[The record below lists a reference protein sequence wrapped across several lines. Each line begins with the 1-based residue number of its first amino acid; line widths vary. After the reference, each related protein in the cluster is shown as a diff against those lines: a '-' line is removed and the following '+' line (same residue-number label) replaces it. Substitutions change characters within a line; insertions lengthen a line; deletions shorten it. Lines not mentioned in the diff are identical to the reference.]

1 PLIAHILERL
11 PHKLDG
17 YITMAAFRAV
27 QAFQVALDKQGGLLP
42 AAYAETSQFW
52 SQVQGDL
59 LLNIKI
65 WRKAE
70 STTQY
75 SYLKEVHRIL
85 CAGRRGD
92 ERGKRTNASSG
103 ICESAVAGDGAIGV
117 RWILYALF
125 NFYPYDSSQHL
136 AHQQPQRSR
145 ATAHRPQSA
154 RTSVLI
160 SEASACGPGPAGS
173 ASPSPAIAS
182 DCASLGNES
191 LVAGSDDGYGLG
203 NDDDDEGS
211 DSSDSNIAEIPSLL
225 LGETRRLR
233 RVLLSALEL
242 FLSASEDKG
251 AHNTRGAPI
260 PSVSKADIAH
270 LTRHLLYACNRDT
283 QHTLEILQ
291 LLFRCLADGSPNAG
305 QLAAKLQSQRGLDVM
320 CHIIECDDDKI
331 AAEAINIVVLL
342 LTMSM
347 ATREQEST
355 ASRITNS
362 LRGRTAVAVE
372 PEDIS
377 RVLALVR
384 AKRALTPALYRSLLS
399 LALSDQASLLA
410 SMNLVDS
417 ELSSTGRG
425 VRASHVR
432 NLSLPASSA
441 TWHAG
446 DDVIQ
451 AQTSFISAMPARLV
465 QVAEAWT
472 AILELSCAPDTDPAI
487 RVAALNDL
495 CRLLDDEPAN
505 IGRIRTLQMPLL
517 DHLVTACV
525 LSGYFSDSDS
535 ETGADCAD
543 GGRKLGH
550 ARRLVDAHTRAA
562 DHLELVPHTTLDH
575 RMQSLAVGHSSAR
588 K

>member
-1 PLIAHILERL
+1 ATLVLFYNLSWVGSATPPTREGPLGSEESAFDQRSLDRAPLPSLFYWLRDLVRGDPRHLSRIRALNLVPLIAHILERL
-11 PHKLDG
+11 PRELDG
-17 YITMAAFRAV
+17 YITMAALRAV

-65 WRKAE
+65 WRKAD

-103 ICESAVAGDGAIGV
+103 ICESAAAGDGAIGV

-145 ATAHRPQSA
+145 ETAHRPQSA

-182 DCASLGNES
+182 DCASLGNEN
-191 LVAGSDDGYGLG
+191 LVAASDDGYGLG
-203 NDDDDEGS
+203 DDDDDEGS

-260 PSVSKADIAH
+260 PSASKDDIAH

-362 LRGRTAVAVE
+362 LRGRTA
-372 PEDIS
+372 
-377 RVLALVR
+377 
-384 AKRALTPALYRSLLS
+384 
-399 LALSDQASLLA
+399 
-410 SMNLVDS
+410 
-417 ELSSTGRG
+417 
-425 VRASHVR
+425 
-432 NLSLPASSA
+432 
-441 TWHAG
+441 
-446 DDVIQ
+446 
-451 AQTSFISAMPARLV
+451 
-465 QVAEAWT
+465 
-472 AILELSCAPDTDPAI
+472 
-487 RVAALNDL
+487 
-495 CRLLDDEPAN
+495 
-505 IGRIRTLQMPLL
+505 
-517 DHLVTACV
+517 
-525 LSGYFSDSDS
+525 
-535 ETGADCAD
+535 
-543 GGRKLGH
+543 
-550 ARRLVDAHTRAA
+550 
-562 DHLELVPHTTLDH
+562 
-575 RMQSLAVGHSSAR
+575 
-588 K
+588 